1 MNIAAPNP
9 IPSSRNAADRQ
20 QETTMDEILAS
31 IRRIIT
37 EDQAS
42 APAPVETKA
51 QVRQDNRQ
59 HIDNRQDSDHR
70 YDTSGPMAGRTAE
83 DIGSAVERLRRA
95 LDPNMSKSAQMRAP
109 DPHSFEPEAEAHHQ
123 PYGQAAYAAPRSGD
137 AVAARQEAIQPMQ
150 GRPSFDPVDEDFSA
164 AGRSLSQP
172 PLPPQA
178 FERGRPQPQ
187 PQVSFA
193 KARAQRTAETRS
205 AELRP
210 SAHGAGEP
218 VAPSAAD
225 TANGLLS
232 SQANASVAA
241 SFEALN
247 KTLLTQ
253 NQETMESLARELMQ
267 PLLKQWL
274 DDNLP
279 TLVEKL
285 VRAEIERVARGG
297 RG

>member
-9 IPSSRNAADRQ
+9 IPSQRSAADRQ

-37 EDQAS
+37 EDQAVS
-42 APAPVETKA
+42 ASHAELKEPAAREPEK
-51 QVRQDNRQ
+51 
-59 HIDNRQDSDHR
+59 R
-70 YDTSGPMAGRTAE
+70 YDQVSSMPNRTPE

-95 LDPNMSKSAQMRAP
+95 LDPNLSRAAPLTRPAEEPIPVPQAPMVQQPYGHSAPARTRQPLTDEGSDFSASHRTIAP
-109 DPHSFEPEAEAHHQ
+109 PAMPAHSFE
-123 PYGQAAYAAPRSGD
+123 R
-137 AVAARQEAIQPMQ
+137 ARN
-150 GRPSFDPVDEDFSA
+150 
-164 AGRSLSQP
+164 
-172 PLPPQA
+172 
-178 FERGRPQPQ
+178 QPQ
-187 PQVSFA
+187 MSFA
-193 KARAQRTAETRS
+193 KARAQRLAETRVPDQTLAQTQS
-205 AELRP
+205 PIESDAP
-210 SAHGAGEP
+210 KAAGP
-218 VAPSAAD
+218 TSS
-225 TANGLLS
+225 LLS
-232 SQANASVAA
+232 SEANASVAA

-247 KTLLTQ
+247 KTLLAQ
-253 NQETMESLARELMQ
+253 NQDSFDNLARELMQ

>member
-9 IPSSRNAADRQ
+9 LPSSRADRQ

-37 EDQAS
+37 EDQAVA
-42 APAPVETKA
+42 APAEVKDHVTPQADKHFDPVT
-51 QVRQDNRQ
+51 
-59 HIDNRQDSDHR
+59 
-70 YDTSGPMAGRTAE
+70 PMANRTAE

-95 LDPNMSKSAQMRAP
+95 LDPNLNKQTTARPSELSPIAP
-109 DPHSFEPEAEAHHQ
+109 APASPSLGQTGFTQ
-123 PYGQAAYAAPRSGD
+123 PRQSVLDEQEDYTTHTRPGAAP
-137 AVAARQEAIQPMQ
+137 AM
-150 GRPSFDPVDEDFSA
+150 
-164 AGRSLSQP
+164 
-172 PLPPQA
+172 PPQA
-178 FERGRPQPQ
+178 FDRGRGQSQ
-187 PQVSFA
+187 LSFA
-193 KARAQRTAETRS
+193 KARAQRVAEARAQAQPPSEPIAPTAPEQSS
-205 AELRP
+205 A
-210 SAHGAGEP
+210 
-218 VAPSAAD
+218 
-225 TANGLLS
+225 LLS
-232 SQANASVAA
+232 SEANASVAA

-247 KTLLTQ
+247 KTVFTQ
-253 NQETMESLARELMQ
+253 NQDTMENLARELMQ